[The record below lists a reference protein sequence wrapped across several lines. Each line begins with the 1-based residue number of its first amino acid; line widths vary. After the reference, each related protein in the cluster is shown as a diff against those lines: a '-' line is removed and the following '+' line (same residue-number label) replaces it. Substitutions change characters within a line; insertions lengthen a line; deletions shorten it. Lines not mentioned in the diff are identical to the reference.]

1 MSRSYGIEHLY
12 SEVILFNLA
21 GVYYY
26 AATTIVFTIAGNF
39 SFYIF
44 NPYNLTFVL

>member
-1 MSRSYGIEHLY
+1 MSRSYGIVHLRF
-12 SEVILFNLA
+12 EAFLFNLA

-26 AATTIVFTIAGNF
+26 VVTTIVVTIAGNF

-44 NPYNLTFVL
+44 NLYNLTFIL